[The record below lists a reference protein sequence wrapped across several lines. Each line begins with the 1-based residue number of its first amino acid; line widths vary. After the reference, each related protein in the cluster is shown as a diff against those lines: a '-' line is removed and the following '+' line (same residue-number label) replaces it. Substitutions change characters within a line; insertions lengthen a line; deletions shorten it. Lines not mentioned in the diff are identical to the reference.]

1 MVSCATGIRPFLRKE
16 RIFWIPQVESLWKML
31 LIFGAPIVSF
41 ISHPFQNKEPYHK
54 NELFDFYG
62 YHLGTFGSSGTCLRT
77 GAGFVPLFC
86 MMNSINSGPCL
97 STKSWI
103 SSSLAVPVPISD
115 CPQTAQYSAAG
126 GMIMWQCEQTWGSRA
141 DFFFSPSVSSR
152 Q

>member
-1 MVSCATGIRPFLRKE
+1 MTLEP
-16 RIFWIPQVESLWKML
+16 RINTIASEQYLSPYWSFFRYNGMIEDASD
-31 LIFGAPIVSF
+31 FGAPVF
-41 ISHPFQNKEPYHK
+41 LTLLQDNEPWLK
-54 NELFDFYG
+54 NELFNFHEN
-62 YHLGTFGSSGTCLRT
+62 HLGTFGSVGTCRKA

-103 SSSLAVPVPISD
+103 SSWLAVPVPISD

-126 GMIMWQCEQTWGSRA
+126 GMIIWQCEQTWGSRA